1 MLNQIPRPVQVTLY
15 KFSFLYVG
23 IGILGALL
31 SWAMS
36 DFALLL
42 LSIGVLIFGTI
53 RAFGLLQ
60 RVRSGDYRVLDGT
73 VRSDTMHPF
82 RSCHTL
88 IIANEYGVARRILV
102 AGKHLL
108 IPERKYR
115 LYLLY
120 KDDKGYGTSLP
131 DMMAPAQ
138 TMLGYELWTQRLQK
152 VE

>member
-1 MLNQIPRPVQVTLY
+1 M
-15 KFSFLYVG
+15 
-23 IGILGALL
+23 
-31 SWAMS
+31 
-36 DFALLL
+36 
-42 LSIGVLIFGTI
+42 
-53 RAFGLLQ
+53 
-60 RVRSGDYRVLDGT
+60 
-73 VRSDTMHPF
+73 
-82 RSCHTL
+82 
-88 IIANEYGVARRILV
+88 ARRILV

-138 TMLGYELWTQRLQK
+138 TMLGYELWTQSLQK